1 MALRVSGA
9 AMFGSNNQLLGR
21 LCALDAVTS
30 RGFAFERLGNGDI
43 LVHRKGHAYG
53 VWQIR
58 VDGYRYIP
66 AGKHEPLH
74 VAGSACEVF
83 DITTQMLEDR

>member
-1 MALRVSGA
+1 
-9 AMFGSNNQLLGR
+9 MFGSSNQLLER

-43 LVHRKGHAYG
+43 LVHRRGHAYG
-53 VWQIR
+53 IWQTR

-66 AGKHEPLH
+66 AGKHELSH
-74 VAGSACEVF
+74 VTGSAGEVF
-83 DITTQMLEDR
+83 KITTQMLKDR